1 MSSIGKI
8 FQEARESKNLSY
20 QQVEQDLKIKP
31 RYIEAIEEENFAV
44 FPSMPMARGFIR
56 NYAAYLDLDP
66 IEMLRLYDINGA
78 DPRRGRVRQPGG
90 IPFMAMP
97 MTNTRSLI
105 NADTLITFLLVVAL
119 LGSIAFFAYTQYL
132 EPAQA
137 RISPENGFEATDQ
150 ILNGNSAAII
160 LPTPTPVPTE
170 TATPTPTPTP
180 QYYTGVTVELVI
192 NERSWIQIL
201 ADDVKVFDGF
211 LDAGERHRWDGDKRV
226 AIRAGN
232 GGGIEVY
239 VNGTYMGFMGEPG
252 QVVDQVWEKVD
263 DPAESEP
270 TATPT
275 PLP

>member
-1 MSSIGKI
+1 LSSIGKI

-31 RYIEAIEEENFAV
+31 RYIEAIEEDNFAV
-44 FPSMPMARGFIR
+44 FPSVPMARGFIR

-66 IEMLRLYDINGA
+66 VEMLRLYDVNGA

-90 IPFMAMP
+90 ISFMAMP
-97 MTNTRSLI
+97 MTNTRSLV
-105 NADTLITFLLVVAL
+105 NADSLITFLLIVAL
-119 LGSIAFFAYTQYL
+119 LASIAFFAYTQYL
-132 EPAQA
+132 EPDQA
-137 RISPENGFEATDQ
+137 RISPENGLEVTDQ
-150 ILNGNSAAII
+150 VFNENSAAII
-160 LPTPTPVPTE
+160 LPTPTPAPTE
-170 TATPTPTPTP
+170 TVTPTLTPTP

-192 NERSWIQIL
+192 SERSWIQIL

-211 LDAGERHRWDGDKRV
+211 LEAGERHRWDGDKRI
-226 AIRAGN
+226 AIRSGN
-232 GGGIEVY
+232 GGGVEVY
-239 VNGTYMGFMGEPG
+239 VNGIYKGFMGEPG

-270 TATPT
+270 TTTPT